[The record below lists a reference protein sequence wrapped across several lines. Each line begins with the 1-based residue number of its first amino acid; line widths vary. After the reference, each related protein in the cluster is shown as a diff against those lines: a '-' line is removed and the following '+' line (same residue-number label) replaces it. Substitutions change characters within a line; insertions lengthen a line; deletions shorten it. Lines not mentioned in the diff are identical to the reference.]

1 MKARTDR
8 EKIKSELADIKSC
21 LTRLEA
27 LLAGGASVPIPNQTP
42 LSSSPR
48 LPSENHC

>member
-8 EKIKSELADIKSC
+8 ERIKSELSDIKSC

-27 LLAGGASVPIPNQTP
+27 LLAGGASVPIPSQTP